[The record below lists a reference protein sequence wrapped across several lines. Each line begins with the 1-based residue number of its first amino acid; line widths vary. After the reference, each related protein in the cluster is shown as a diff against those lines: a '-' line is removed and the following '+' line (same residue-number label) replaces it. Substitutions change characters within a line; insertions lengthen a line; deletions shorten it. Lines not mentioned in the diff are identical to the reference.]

1 MNLADMLANNAARR
15 PDHPAII
22 TGDCTITHGEFHG
35 LALRWAGHLEDL
47 GVKGGDIVGVN
58 LRDTAEHLIAL
69 FAIAR
74 LGAIILPIDCRWTR
88 AEKERISDFFEARL
102 VLCEAD
108 DDAGTDAPAWF
119 RAAVDDGFHRAVAA
133 ADGERA
139 FPEGGNPP
147 LALSLSS
154 GTTGIPKGP
163 LISHD
168 QMFARF
174 LIYYVTLGFS
184 EATRFLCAQPLYFG
198 GSRGYTM
205 CSLFSGATVV
215 MFPLPYKTE
224 ELVAAANQSKADR
237 LFLVPT
243 QLRRLLELAPD
254 DGRKLL
260 TTVKSLF
267 STGAVLHVEER
278 DALMSRVCA
287 DYLNFYGTTDG
298 GGATALLC
306 GDTGDAASSV
316 GRPVF
321 GTTVGIADDDHE
333 ALPTGE
339 IGRIRYKSAGT
350 ATCYYNNPQESIEA
364 FFGDWYY
371 PGDLGWLDD
380 DGYLHLA
387 GRAKDMVIRAGV
399 NIYPAELEHILAT
412 HPSVREA
419 AVVGWPSREFGE
431 EIAAYVVPA
440 GDGPDADED
449 TLKNFCRDKLARYKI
464 PREIFIVDE
473 LPKSSIGK
481 VIKPDLVAR
490 LPEL

>member
-1 MNLADMLANNAARR
+1 MLANNAARR
-15 PDHPAII
+15 ADHPAVIAGDRII
-22 TGDCTITHGEFHG
+22 THAGFHD

-47 GVKGGDIVGVN
+47 GVKPGDIVGVN

-88 AEKERISDFFEARL
+88 GEKERIADFFEARL

-108 DDAGTDAPAWF
+108 DPAGDDDRGWI
-119 RAAVDDGFHRAVAA
+119 RAMVDDAFHGVVAA
-133 ADGERA
+133 TDGDRPFA
-139 FPEGGNPP
+139 QGGNPP

-154 GTTGIPKGP
+154 GTTGTPKGP

-174 LIYYVTLGFS
+174 MIYYVTLGFS

-224 ELVAAANQSKADR
+224 ALVAAANASQADR

-243 QLRRLLELAPD
+243 QLRRLLELAPK
-254 DGRKLL
+254 DGETKLL

-278 DALMSRVCA
+278 DALMQNVCA

-306 GDTGDAASSV
+306 GDGGDAASSV

-321 GTTVGIADDDHE
+321 GVTVGIGGDDHQK
-333 ALPTGE
+333 LPIGK
-339 IGRIRYKSAGT
+339 IGRIRYRSAGT
-350 ATCYYNNPQESIEA
+350 ATSYYNNPDESRDA
-364 FFGDWYY
+364 FHDDWYY
-371 PGDLGWLDD
+371 PGDLGWLDE

-399 NIYPAELEHILAT
+399 NIYPAELEHVLAT
-412 HPSVREA
+412 HASVREA

-440 GDGPDADED
+440 GDGPPADEE
-449 TLKNFCRDKLARYKI
+449 TLKTYCREKLARYKI
-464 PREIFIVDE
+464 PRKIFIVDE

-481 VIKPDLVAR
+481 VTKPDLVAR
-490 LPEL
+490 LPQL